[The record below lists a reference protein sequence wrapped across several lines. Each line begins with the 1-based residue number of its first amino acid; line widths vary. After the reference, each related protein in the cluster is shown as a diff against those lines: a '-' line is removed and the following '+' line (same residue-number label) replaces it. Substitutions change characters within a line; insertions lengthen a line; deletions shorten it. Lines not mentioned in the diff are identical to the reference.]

1 MKRLLSATALLL
13 ASLCA
18 TAQTPDFIHTPY
30 GTVRRAPVP
39 ECAASK
45 HINVFVRYDNTPTW
59 AIDAVGR
66 KTDKFVYA
74 TLAVQFVKDLEYVLQ
89 TRGFCVF
96 HSLLYSDPTA
106 DDVTPDSSL
115 AANPAEDATLET
127 EPPYVLVSASP
138 TALFTSCKTKNLSAC
153 AAAGLDNE
161 IIFGFRN
168 RWISYTPEHVHVY
181 LLHDPRHREEY
192 IAADGMDANKIIEI
206 IEWTAN
212 SIPATKAKIIFEGQ
226 ELAKPDG
233 CKASH

>member
-18 TAQTPDFIHTPY
+18 TAQTPDLIHTPY

-39 ECAASK
+39 ECKAGK
-45 HINVFVRYDNTPTW
+45 HINVFLRYDNTPTW
-59 AIDAVGR
+59 AIDASGR

-74 TLAVQFVKDLEYVLQ
+74 TLAEQFVKDLEYVLQ

-96 HSLLYSDPTA
+96 HSLLYLNPTA
-106 DDVTPDSSL
+106 DDVAPDSSL
-115 AANPAEDATLET
+115 ATNPAEDPSLEG

-138 TALFTSCKTKNLSAC
+138 TALFTSCKTKSLSAC
-153 AAAGLDNE
+153 AAAGVDNE
-161 IIFGFRN
+161 VIFGFRN

-181 LLHDPRHREEY
+181 LLHDSRHHDEY
-192 IAADGMDANKIIEI
+192 IVADGMDANKIIEI

-212 SIPATKAKIIFEGQ
+212 SIPANKTKIIFEGQ
-226 ELAKPDG
+226 ELAKPET
-233 CKASH
+233 CKPSH